1 MEKKRRSTPWLMI
14 TGLAILGVAG
24 LWYVRRPAPPIDVDA
39 VKVEKG
45 EVRELVTS
53 SASGEV
59 KAARRVTVR
68 SEIAG
73 TVSVVKKARGDRVKA
88 GELVVAFTSDELDA
102 RLSQAD
108 ANVEAARVAVGI
120 AEERR
125 GVAARALERAKK
137 LRASDAISDVELDRA
152 DTEASAL
159 GRAIDQAKA
168 ALKQA
173 EAARTL
179 AHVAKK
185 RASVTAPFDGVLQDV
200 VAEVGVMLAPAQ
212 PLFDL
217 IDDSSVRI
225 EVPID
230 ESDIARVT
238 VGQKVFLR
246 SEGQPGRVLG
256 GVVSFIPP
264 AVGKG
269 ELGAV
274 DVAASALTQKDRSMR
289 IHVAPDEPAV
299 FRVGASVNAE
309 LLVSSRTDVL
319 FVPSHVV
326 LGRGVER
333 SVYRIEDGVVKKV
346 PFVPGLTSWE
356 RTEVRSGLALGDV
369 VVSSLGAKGLEP
381 GVRVKLSDG
390 TGVPKDR
397 VSVEAPP
404 R

>member
-1 MEKKRRSTPWLMI
+1 L
-14 TGLAILGVAG
+14 
-24 LWYVRRPAPPIDVDA
+24 
-39 VKVEKG
+39 
-45 EVRELVTS
+45 
-53 SASGEV
+53 
-59 KAARRVTVR
+59 
-68 SEIAG
+68 
-73 TVSVVKKARGDRVKA
+73 
-88 GELVVAFTSDELDA
+88 
-102 RLSQAD
+102 QAD
-108 ANVEAARVAVGI
+108 ANVEAARVAVGA
-120 AEERR
+120 AEERQ
-125 GVAARALERAKK
+125 GVAARALARAKK

-152 DTEASAL
+152 ETEASAL
-159 GRAIDQAKA
+159 SRGVEQAKA

-179 AHVAKK
+179 AQVSKR

-225 EVPID
+225 ELPID
-230 ESDIARVT
+230 ESDIARVSL
-238 VGQKVFLR
+238 GQKVFLR
-246 SEGQPGRVLG
+246 SEGQPGRVLAG
-256 GVVSFIPP
+256 AVSFIPP
-264 AVGKG
+264 AVGRG
-269 ELGAV
+269 ELGTV

-289 IHVAPDEPAV
+289 IHVAPEDPSA

-309 LLVSSRTDVL
+309 LLVSSRPDVL

-333 SVYRIEDGVVKKV
+333 SVYRVEKGVVAKV
-346 PFVPGLTSWE
+346 SFEPGLTSWE

-369 VVSSLGAKGLEP
+369 IVSSLGVKGLEA

-390 TGVPKDR
+390 TGGPKD
-397 VSVEAPP
+397 EASA